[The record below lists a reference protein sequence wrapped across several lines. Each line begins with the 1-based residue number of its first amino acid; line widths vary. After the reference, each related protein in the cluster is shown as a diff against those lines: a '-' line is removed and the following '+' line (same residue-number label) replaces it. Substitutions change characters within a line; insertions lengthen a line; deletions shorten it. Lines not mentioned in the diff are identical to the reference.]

1 MKSTTPQR
9 TLLLLSMVFV
19 IALLPLVGSLH
30 HHDHHDDALGGC
42 WFCTTASAA
51 TLPFHV
57 IGIAIALVA
66 CTYRA
71 DSLAA
76 PSWFLWMVRY
86 RRGPP
91 WRSPA
96 QSQ

>member
-1 MKSTTPQR
+1 MKLTTLQR
-9 TLLLLSMVFV
+9 ALLLFGMVFV

-30 HHDHHDDALGGC
+30 HHDHHDDARGGC

-51 TLPFHV
+51 TLALYVQFF
-57 IGIAIALVA
+57 AIPLVSIVPA
-66 CTYRA
+66 A
-71 DSLAA
+71 DGPTA

-91 WRSPA
+91 LRSA
-96 QSQ
+96 A